1 MNEPIYFK
9 ISHGPGAPARSTLN
23 ELVEDVRKTWPR
35 ASGDRMAIAFKHA
48 MMSAFAAGMEYQ
60 LDHPQQRPIDW
71 DSITD
76 LLELDRPDL
85 QKVATK

>member
-1 MNEPIYFK
+1 MSEPIYFSV
-9 ISHGPGAPARSTLN
+9 SHGPGASARSTLN
-23 ELVEDVRKTWPR
+23 ELAEDVRKAWPR

-71 DSITD
+71 GAITD
-76 LLELDRPDL
+76 LLELDRPAR
-85 QKVATK
+85 QEPAK